1 MRPPCKVTPKP
12 RFDDLL
18 ECTLQGSIGAAM
30 NDNAQDIS
38 HRIKELEGAVRKA
51 RIEAMKLAATL
62 LTKENALLAGT
73 RASPNHPDH
82 KGDLAALRAR
92 YEGLV
97 RMADDTQATLEKL
110 QAEEHSQK
118 YHR

>member
-1 MRPPCKVTPKP
+1 
-12 RFDDLL
+12 
-18 ECTLQGSIGAAM
+18 M

-82 KGDLAALRAR
+82 KGDLAAL
-92 YEGLV
+92 V
-97 RMADDTQATLEKL
+97 RMADDTQATLDKL
-110 QAEEHSQK
+110 QAEEHRQK
-118 YHR
+118 YHRSSEIPPFDCAQGRRKGSG

>member
-1 MRPPCKVTPKP
+1 
-12 RFDDLL
+12 
-18 ECTLQGSIGAAM
+18 M
-30 NDNAQDIS
+30 NDNTQDITQ
-38 HRIKELEGAVRKA
+38 RIKELEGAVRKA
-51 RIEAMKLAATL
+51 RIEAMQLAATL

-73 RASPNHPDH
+73 RANHPDH
-82 KGDLAALRAR
+82 KGDLAAIRAR

-110 QAEEHSQK
+110 QVEEHSRK

>member
-1 MRPPCKVTPKP
+1 M
-12 RFDDLL
+12 
-18 ECTLQGSIGAAM
+18 
-30 NDNAQDIS
+30 
-38 HRIKELEGAVRKA
+38 
-51 RIEAMKLAATL
+51 
-62 LTKENALLAGT
+62 AGT

-97 RMADDTQATLEKL
+97 RMADDTQATLDKL

>member
-1 MRPPCKVTPKP
+1 
-12 RFDDLL
+12 
-18 ECTLQGSIGAAM
+18 M

-97 RMADDTQATLEKL
+97 RMADDTQATLARGERAHQPRSSGSDHNNVKML
-110 QAEEHSQK
+110 WHVRE
-118 YHR
+118 

>member
-1 MRPPCKVTPKP
+1 MP
-12 RFDDLL
+12 D
-18 ECTLQGSIGAAM
+18 M
-30 NDNAQDIS
+30 NDNQQTLEQ
-38 HRIKELEGAVRKA
+38 RIKELEGAVRKA
-51 RIEAMKLAATL
+51 RIEAMQLAARL

-82 KGDLAALRAR
+82 RAISPR
-92 YEGLV
+92 CGPAT
-97 RMADDTQATLEKL
+97 RGWCSMAEEAQATLDKL